1 MKMNLCLKQT
11 EMYKINDKVKIMAC
25 VSCHEFEIG
34 HIGTITRV
42 KTYSDGEVIYQ
53 IDDNWWVEESEIDPA

>member
-1 MKMNLCLKQT
+1 
-11 EMYKINDKVKIMAC
+11 MYKINDKVKIMAC